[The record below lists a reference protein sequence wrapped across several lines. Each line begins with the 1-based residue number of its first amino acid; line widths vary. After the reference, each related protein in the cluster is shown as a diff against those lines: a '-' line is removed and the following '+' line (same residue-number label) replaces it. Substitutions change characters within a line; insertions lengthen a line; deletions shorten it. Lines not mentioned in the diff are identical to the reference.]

1 MPLPLFLAIGAAA
14 AGAAGAGASVHGA
27 FKMKKASKIMK
38 EARERNQRNVARF
51 ETHNKITSEAM
62 DDLGQMELTTLAQF
76 EKFTALIEQIQNRPE
91 FKKYEKDGVE
101 IPEYDPEELKK
112 VSIGAG
118 VLLGGL
124 GGAAMGTAGGF
135 AAAGAATAAVMA
147 LGTASTG
154 TAIASLSGAA
164 ATNATLAALGGGAIA
179 AGGGGMALGTTIL
192 GVTTLGFGLMVG
204 GLIFSL
210 TGSSISHKAELSMAQ
225 VKEAEDE
232 INAICSYL
240 AELRKTADKFK
251 NIFDTVQKVYMRH
264 LQHLDTIINFQKKT
278 EWFEFTEAEKLLIE
292 NSVLLTGL
300 LYKMCQVKLVLA
312 TEEENKL
319 NEINYGEVEKAEN
332 EAKEFLAEND
342 LYGMA

>member
-14 AGAAGAGASVHGA
+14 AGAAGAGATVHGA
-27 FKMKKASKIMK
+27 FKMKKANRIMK
-38 EARERNQRNVARF
+38 EAQERNQRNVTRF

-62 DDLGQMELTTLAQF
+62 DELGRLELSTLAQF
-76 EKFTALIEQIQNRPE
+76 EKFTGLIEQIQNRPE

-101 IPEYDPEELKK
+101 IPEYNPEELKR
-112 VSIGAG
+112 VSVGAG

-135 AAAGAATAAVMA
+135 AAAGATTAAVMA

-179 AGGGGMALGTTIL
+179 AGGGGMALGATIL

-204 GLIFSL
+204 GLIFNL
-210 TGSSISHKAELSMAQ
+210 TGSSISNKAKLSMEQ
-225 VKEAEDE
+225 VKKAEDE

-240 AELRKTADKFK
+240 ANLRRTAEKFK
-251 NIFDTVQKVYMRH
+251 NVFSSVQKIYLRH

-278 EWFEFTEAEKLLIE
+278 EWSEFTEDEKRLVE
-292 NSVLLTGL
+292 NAVLLTGL

-319 NEINYGEVEKAEN
+319 NEINYGEVEKATN
-332 EAKEFLAEND
+332 EVEEFFAERD
-342 LYGMA
+342 LRGMA

>member
-14 AGAAGAGASVHGA
+14 AGAVGAGSTVHGA

-38 EARERNQRNVARF
+38 EAQERNQRNVARF
-51 ETHNKITSEAM
+51 ETDNKITSETM

-76 EKFTALIEQIQNRPE
+76 EKFTDLIEQIQNRPE

-101 IPEYDPEELKK
+101 IPEYDPEELKR

-124 GGAAMGTAGGF
+124 GGAAIGTAGGF

-154 TAIASLSGAA
+154 TAIASLSGVA

-210 TGSSISHKAELSMAQ
+210 TGSGISHKAELSMEQ
-225 VKEAEDE
+225 VKEAEDD
-232 INAICSYL
+232 INAICSYF
-240 AELRKTADKFK
+240 AELRRTAEKFK
-251 NIFDTVQKVYMRH
+251 NIFDTIQKVYVRH
-264 LQHLDTIINFQKKT
+264 LQLLDTIINIQKRV
-278 EWFEFTEAEKLLIE
+278 EWSEYTEAEKRLIE

-319 NEINYGEVEKAEN
+319 NEINYGEVEKAES
-332 EAKEFLAEND
+332 EAKEFLTKND
-342 LYGMA
+342 LYGMV